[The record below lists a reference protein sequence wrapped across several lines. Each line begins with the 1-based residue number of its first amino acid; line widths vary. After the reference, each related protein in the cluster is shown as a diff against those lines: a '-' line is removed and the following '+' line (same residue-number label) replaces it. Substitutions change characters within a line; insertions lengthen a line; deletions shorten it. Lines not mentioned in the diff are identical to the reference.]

1 MRSLLVESVSG
12 EPQIL
17 MADCKFEHGFFLTV
31 WGVGVQG
38 STIII
43 FESDRKKAYCIFSS
57 VTIHF

>member
-17 MADCKFEHGFFLTV
+17 MADCKFVHGFFLTV

-38 STIII
+38 STKL
-43 FESDRKKAYCIFSS
+43 FLKVTEKKHTVYF
-57 VTIHF
+57 HQ